1 MEILARLPDL
11 ATAPT
16 GGRNT
21 DRGPA
26 VRGRAAVETA
36 AASSGPSAAARR
48 SPVAR
53 PAAAVPVARVAAEP
67 TATAPVP
74 PSAPPPDRRRR
85 PQGLP
90 AFPATSIVLLA
101 VVAGLVWT
109 AVTWRERGSVFRKSP
124 PERWSQAFPAET
136 ATEETGRLR

>member
-11 ATAPT
+11 AALPT

-21 DRGPA
+21 GHSPA
-26 VRGRAAVETA
+26 VRGRVVVETTA
-36 AASSGPSAAARR
+36 ATSGPSTAARR
-48 SPVAR
+48 SPAPR
-53 PAAAVPVARVAAEP
+53 PAATVPVAMGAAEP
-67 TATAPVP
+67 AATAPVTP
-74 PSAPPPDRRRR
+74 AAPPPDRRRR
-85 PQGLP
+85 PRGLP

-124 PERWSQAFPAET
+124 PERWSQAFPSEPK
-136 ATEETGRLR
+136 TEETGRFR